1 MADLGQ
7 KRALDSKPR
16 TPILFDYA
24 QGFINSVVMFA
35 RCQMSKTI
43 ICLFGMPL
51 LVLAALPGC
60 ADTVEHEASDAL
72 LQLETVQKAS
82 FKTQDGITITSV
94 VGMPPNISGRHPA
107 VIFIHQ
113 GGSNKEEWTAISLFQ
128 HVIDTGMIALAYDV
142 RGHGNSG
149 GKGGVSLYDDPNRA
163 PLDLRAAIA
172 FLQDNEHVD
181 KNRIAIVGSSI
192 GANLALVGVSR
203 DDFEIKTA
211 VAMSGKTSAWI
222 NLAGG
227 DAAIDGLS
235 SIFVIASE
243 GEQGGKRAA
252 WAQEIYNLAT
262 PPRKL
267 EIVKGSSAH
276 GTEVLEHTPELQE
289 RIINWLKAELK

>member
-1 MADLGQ
+1 MR
-7 KRALDSKPR
+7 RASS
-16 TPILFDYA
+16 I
-24 QGFINSVVMFA
+24 VMVMFA
-35 RCQMSKTI
+35 SYQICKTI
-43 ICLFGMPL
+43 ICLFGVSL
-51 LVLAALPGC
+51 LTLAGLSGC
-60 ADTVEHEASDAL
+60 ADTVGHEASDAVL
-72 LQLETVQKAS
+72 KLETVQKAS
-82 FKTQDGITITSV
+82 FKTEDGIIITSV
-94 VGMPPNISGRHPA
+94 VGIPPNMSGRLPA

-113 GGSNKEEWTAISLFQ
+113 GGSTKEEWTAIPLFR
-128 HVIDTGMIALAYDV
+128 HVIDSGMIALAYDV

-149 GKGGVSLYDDPNRA
+149 GKGGVSLFDDPNRA
-163 PLDLRAAIA
+163 PQDLRAAIA

-181 KNRIAIVGSSI
+181 NNRIAIVGSSI

-203 DDFEIKTA
+203 DDFDIKTA

-235 SIFVIASE
+235 SIFVIATE

-252 WAQEIYNLAT
+252 WAQEIYDLAT

-276 GTEVLEHTPELQE
+276 GTEVFEHTPDLQK
-289 RIINWLKAELK
+289 RILNWLKTELK